1 MNNVKRSPTIYD
13 VAKLS
18 GVSIST
24 VSRVLNTPQQVRIK
38 TRKNVLEAIEHLNFI
53 PKADASARARKDF
66 ERIGVLTPFFTA
78 PSFVQR
84 LGGIAAVLDRTK
96 YELIIYTVESLAQL
110 EGYLAMLPMSRRLD
124 GLIIMSLVIDDATA
138 QRLHKNNLE
147 TVFIENN
154 YPEFSSIEIDNEEG
168 GRLAA
173 RYLLQKGYSR
183 CAFLGDTGEQ
193 VYTIHPSA
201 QRYYG
206 YRDALH
212 DAGIDL
218 PDRYT
223 CLQPYSR
230 ERVVEQAC
238 TLLDLNEPP
247 DAIFAASDLQ
257 AIGVL
262 KAARKRGMQVP
273 GDLAV
278 IGFDDLDIADF
289 MELTTIDQELDE
301 SGRLGAELL
310 MSRISDR
317 LRPVQHIRLPLSIS
331 ERSSA

>member
-1 MNNVKRSPTIYD
+1 MNRIKRSPTIYD
-13 VAKLS
+13 VAQLS

-24 VSRVLNTPQQVRIK
+24 VSRVLNTPQQVRK
-38 TRKNVLEAIEHLNFI
+38 NTRKGVLEAIEELNFI

-84 LGGIAAVLDRTK
+84 LGGIAVVLDRTK
-96 YELIIYTVESLAQL
+96 YELIIYTIESLAQL
-110 EGYLAMLPMSRRLD
+110 EGYLAMLPVSRRLD
-124 GLIIMSLVIDDATA
+124 GLIVMSLAIDGATA
-138 QRLHKNNLE
+138 ERLQKNNLE

-154 YPEFSSIEIDNEEG
+154 YHGFSSIEIDNEEG

-173 RYLLQKGYSR
+173 QYLVRKGYSR

-201 QRYYG
+201 QRFTG
-206 YRDALH
+206 YRDALR
-212 DAGIDL
+212 DAGLDL
-218 PDRYT
+218 PHRYI

-230 ERVVEQAC
+230 ERVVEQAGM
-238 TLLDLNEPP
+238 LLDLSEPP

-262 KAARKRGMQVP
+262 KAARQRGMQVP
-273 GDLAV
+273 GDLGV

-301 SGRLGAELL
+301 SGRLAAELL
-310 MSRISDR
+310 MSRIADR
-317 LRPVQHIRLPLSIS
+317 SRPVQHIRLPLSIC
-331 ERSSA
+331 ERNSA